1 MRALLDVNVLIA
13 LMDEK
18 HDLHERAHLWWQA
31 HSGEGWASC
40 PLTENGFVR
49 IVSQIS
55 QRLEPVITPGLLA
68 EQLALFRRQTHHQFW
83 PDDIS
88 ITDASLFWF
97 DRLRGPKQV
106 TDVYLLGLVVKH
118 AGCFAT
124 FDIGVPLAAVLAAK
138 PEHLVVI

>member
-1 MRALLDVNVLIA
+1 M
-13 LMDEK
+13 
-18 HDLHERAHLWWQA
+18 
-31 HSGEGWASC
+31 GELP
-40 PLTENGFVR
+40 PLAENGFVR

-55 QRLEPVITPGLLA
+55 QRLEPVVTPGLLA
-68 EQLALFRRQTHHQFW
+68 EQRAVFRHQIDHQFW

-106 TDVYLLGLVVKH
+106 TDVYLLGLAVKY

-124 FDIGVPLAAVLAAK
+124 FDTSVTLAAVLAAK
-138 PEHLVVI
+138 SEHLLVI